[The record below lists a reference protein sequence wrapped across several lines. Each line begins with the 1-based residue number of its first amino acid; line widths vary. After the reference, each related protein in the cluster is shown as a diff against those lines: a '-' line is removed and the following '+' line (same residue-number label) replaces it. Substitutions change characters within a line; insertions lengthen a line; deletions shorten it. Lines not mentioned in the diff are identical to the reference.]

1 MADLTVTNEIAR
13 AAAKGLQLVDE
24 GRAGDGLVPRTITDA
39 RLMADGD
46 ALSERKV
53 RAMPGW
59 FARHATDKKPGWDKP
74 GEETPGYVAWL
85 LWGGDTAAEWAKRKV
100 EQLNN
105 EARSADDMQVDEVN
119 ARQAAMVEEYVSI
132 AEEYGPFNASTGADG
147 AHYAPADANP
157 FKPEGLICANCE
169 LYQPISDTEGRCA
182 IVQGPLEDGNVEPN
196 AICKLWVIPESKLAP
211 AEGTREV
218 VMKAETR
225 IVEERDLREN
235 PDLLSELR
243 NGADIVEKRM
253 VETEVRANESGKGWK
268 LTGYAA
274 VFDSEASLGNFN
286 ERIAR
291 GAFRK
296 VLKRTNLDV
305 AALFNHDQNLILGR
319 TTNGT
324 LTLREDPRG
333 LVYEVDVA
341 DTTYGRDLKV
351 LLERGDVTQS
361 SFAFRVKSDGQQWSE
376 GEDGTLIRT
385 ITEFDDLLDVS
396 PVVYPAYADTTSAAV
411 TSRNQT
417 SSNSES
423 EQEGQGAAAQQSH
436 QADSQPRRA
445 DEEGVHR
452 QRVRRLK
459 LRDRAA

>member
-1 MADLTVTNEIAR
+1 
-13 AAAKGLQLVDE
+13 
-24 GRAGDGLVPRTITDA
+24 
-39 RLMADGD
+39 
-46 ALSERKV
+46 
-53 RAMPGW
+53 
-59 FARHATDKKPGWDKP
+59 
-74 GEETPGYVAWL
+74 
-85 LWGGDTAAEWAKRKV
+85 
-100 EQLNN
+100 
-105 EARSADDMQVDEVN
+105 
-119 ARQAAMVEEYVSI
+119 
-132 AEEYGPFNASTGADG
+132 
-147 AHYAPADANP
+147 
-157 FKPEGLICANCE
+157 
-169 LYQPISDTEGRCA
+169 
-182 IVQGPLEDGNVEPN
+182 
-196 AICKLWVIPESKLAP
+196 
-211 AEGTREV
+211 
-218 VMKAETR
+218 MKAETR

-296 VLKRTNLDV
+296 VLKRTDLDV

>member
-1 MADLTVTNEIAR
+1 VTYVER
-13 AAAKGLQLVDE
+13 DGGQSRSELRDVAA
-24 GRAGDGLVPRTITDA
+24 
-39 RLMADGD
+39 
-46 ALSERKV
+46 
-53 RAMPGW
+53 
-59 FARHATDKKPGWDKP
+59 
-74 GEETPGYVAWL
+74 
-85 LWGGDTAAEWAKRKV
+85 
-100 EQLNN
+100 
-105 EARSADDMQVDEVN
+105 DEVSP
-119 ARQAAMVEEYVSI
+119 RQQALIDEYVSN
-132 AEEYGPFNASTGADG
+132 AEEFGPFDTSTGANG
-147 AHYAPADANP
+147 AHYAPAEGNP
-157 FKPEGLICANCE
+157 FKAEGLMCANCE

-182 IVQGPLEDGNVEPN
+182 VVAGPLADGNVEPE
-196 AICKLWVIPESKLAP
+196 AVCKLWVIPESKLGP
-211 AEGTREV
+211 AEGTRED
-218 VMKAETR
+218 VMNTEVR
-225 IVEERDLREN
+225 IVEERDLRNN
-235 PDLLSELR
+235 PDLLAELR
-243 NGADIVEKRM
+243 AGANIIEKRM
-253 VETEVRANESGKGWK
+253 VHTEVRANDTGNGWK

-274 VFDSEASLGNFN
+274 VFDSEASLGNFT

-296 VLKRTNLDV
+296 VLKRAELDV

-341 DTTYGRDLKV
+341 DTSYGRDLKV

-396 PVVYPAYADTTSAAV
+396 PVVYPAYADTTSAVV
-411 TSRNQT
+411 TNRDKV
-417 SSNSES
+417 SSNGDS

-436 QADSQPRRA
+436 QAESQPRRA
-445 DEEGVHR
+445 DEKGAHR
-452 QRVRRLK
+452 HRVRRQK